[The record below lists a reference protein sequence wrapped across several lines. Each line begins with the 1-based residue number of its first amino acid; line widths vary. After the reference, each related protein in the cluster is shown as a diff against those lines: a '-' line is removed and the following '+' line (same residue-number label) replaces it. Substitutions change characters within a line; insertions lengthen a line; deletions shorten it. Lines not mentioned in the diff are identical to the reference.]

1 MIQRA
6 PIFSRSLHSSN
17 FIRGISILFLSSGR
31 RRIFW
36 FASEDE
42 RAGKEGTGRSRGSR
56 GGRAAKGA
64 EGQREREGA
73 EGAERAERQRSKRG
87 QKGKGVQIGN
97 DPLGLCVWKRP
108 LKICGEGLWVA
119 IRTASCQMIEWK
131 WWRYG
136 GKWWR
141 YGGKWWR
148 YGWKWWRYGGKWWR
162 YGGKRIKEKEQR
174 KLVSKEWN
182 SSTRFSSTTFMKNKI
197 HWLPNI
203 PPVVEWRGVYFF
215 GKEGFGH
222 MVMCSV

>member
-42 RAGKEGTGRSRGSR
+42 RAAMEGTGRSRGSR

-73 EGAERAERQRSKRG
+73 EGAEGQRAEEQRG
-87 QKGKGVQIGN
+87 QIGRGVRIGF
-97 DPLGLCVWKRP
+97 DPLGLCVWKRN
-108 LKICGEGLWVA
+108 LKVCGEGLWVA
-119 IRTASCQMIEWK
+119 IRTASCQMIEW
-131 WWRYG
+131 
-136 GKWWR
+136 
-141 YGGKWWR
+141 
-148 YGWKWWRYGGKWWR
+148 KWWR